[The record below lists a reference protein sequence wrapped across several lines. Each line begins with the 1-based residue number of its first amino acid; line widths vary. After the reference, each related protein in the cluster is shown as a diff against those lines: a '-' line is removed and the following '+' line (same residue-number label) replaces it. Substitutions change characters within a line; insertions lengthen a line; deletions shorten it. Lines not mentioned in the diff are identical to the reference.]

1 MDRPGSRADPEQR
14 GLVFRHSGVL
24 IMPDIIQYQNFKTLG
39 CCVIIPTYNNDKT
52 LEEVIL
58 KVLGFTDQ
66 VIVVNDG
73 STDRT
78 TQVLEAFSNLTII
91 HLPGNKGKGYAIRLG
106 FKEAARQGYRYAIT
120 IDSDGQHLPADL
132 PKFIEMAA
140 VEPEALIIGARNL
153 DQAGIPG
160 GTSFGN
166 RFSNFWIR
174 VETGFKLPDT
184 QSGYRLYPLEKLGK
198 MRFLTC
204 RFEFEIEVLVR
215 AAWKGI
221 DLTSV
226 PVSVIYPKKGERVS
240 HFRPFTDFA
249 RISLLNTFFVILALL
264 FFRPWMIFRKMSK
277 DGFREMIRKHLLSP
291 DESNFKKSA
300 SVALGIFMGI
310 MPVWGWQ
317 MAIALALAIFFRLN
331 KVITLVASNIS
342 IPPLI
347 PFILLASYMTGGL
360 ILDNHKAIDLDSGIT
375 MEFVKKNFF
384 QYILGALVFAAAMG
398 ILAGGITWILLTI
411 FRRKQKTLPE
421 NHEPVEIMVDKSA
434 ERK

>member
-1 MDRPGSRADPEQR
+1 
-14 GLVFRHSGVL
+14 
-24 IMPDIIQYQNFKTLG
+24 MPDIIQYYNFKTLG

-52 LEEVIL
+52 LEELIV
-58 KVLGFTDQ
+58 KVLEYTDQ

-78 TQVLEAFSNLTII
+78 GWILETFCNLKVI
-91 HLPGNKGKGYAIRLG
+91 HLPENKGKGYAIRQG
-106 FKEAARQGYRYAIT
+106 FKEAARLGYHYAIT

-140 VEPEALIIGARNL
+140 VMPEALIIGARNL

-166 RFSNFWIR
+166 RFSNFWTR
-174 VETGFKLPDT
+174 VETGFRLPDT
-184 QSGYRLYPLEKLGK
+184 QSGYRLYPLQKLGE
-198 MRFLTC
+198 MRFVTR
-204 RFEFEIEVLVR
+204 RFEFEIEVLVK

-221 DLTSV
+221 DLASV
-226 PVSVIYPKKGERVS
+226 PVSVVYPSVVYPKKGERVS
-240 HFRPFTDFA
+240 HFRPYTDFA
-249 RISLLNTFFVILALL
+249 RISLLNTCLVILALF

-291 DESNFKKSA
+291 EESNFKKSA

-317 MAIALALAIFFRLN
+317 MAIALALSILFRLN
-331 KVITLVASNIS
+331 KAITLVASNIS

-347 PFILLASYMTGGL
+347 PFILFASYMTGGL
-360 ILDNHKAIDLDSGIT
+360 VLDNHKALNFDSGIT
-375 MEFVKKNFF
+375 LEFVKKNFF
-384 QYILGALVFAAAMG
+384 QYILGALVFGTAMS

-411 FRRKQKTLPE
+411 FRRKQKKHPE
-421 NHEPVEIMVDKSA
+421 NHEPVKIMVNQPED
-434 ERK
+434 RK